1 MKSKKLLEKLNTLL
15 GIGADADKEHI
26 RMLRK
31 VLLTLKE
38 KQATL
43 QARLEEP
50 QSEHERRKIKQKIE
64 VIQRQREKGVPSVL
78 VGTFDANNRKD
89 LKPEYHSYRGGR
101 PRQFPDGQ
109 A

>member
-26 RMLRK
+26 KMLRK

-50 QSEHERRKIKQKIE
+50 QSDHERRKTKQKIE
-64 VIQRQREKGVPSVL
+64 VIQRQREKGVEAYKAMKGWRQVES
-78 VGTFDANNRKD
+78 GKD
-89 LKPEYHSYRGGR
+89 GESS
-101 PRQFPDGQ
+101 QT
-109 A
+109 